1 MTDSEI
7 DKKFSRFWTK
17 GYYVLVKSTMYI
29 GYTIQDEETGMTTI
43 IEEDEIAS
51 YVVDRMIKNG
61 CKIYESIQDLPK
73 PTLRNRWDSMEEWLF
88 FTKIAKEF
96 NLDSEEADQ
105 VARYIPQNANREAI
119 IKLIKQH
126 ITRCK

>member
-1 MTDSEI
+1 MTGSEI

-43 IEEDEIAS
+43 IEEDKIAS

-105 VARYIPQNANREAI
+105 VARYMPQNANREAI
-119 IKLIKQH
+119 IKLIKQY

>member
-17 GYYVLVKSTMYI
+17 GYYVLVKSAVYI

-43 IEEDEIAS
+43 IEEDKIAS

>member
-105 VARYIPQNANREAI
+105 VARYIPENANREAI